1 MGIPEVIRTPEEEIT
16 EKIQLVSIKSN
27 DCFNRYIRE
36 FEYLY
41 RSETDSLIQTEYL
54 AIING
59 LKACREHADQA
70 IERLKQ
76 IKSELK

>member
-1 MGIPEVIRTPEEEIT
+1 MGIPEVIRTPEEEVS
-16 EKIQLVSIKSN
+16 EKIQLVETKSN
-27 DCFNRYIRE
+27 GCFNRYIRE

-41 RSETDSLIQTEYL
+41 RSESDSLVQAEYL
-54 AIING
+54 AIINS
-59 LKACREHADQA
+59 LKEGREHANKA